1 MNKGKIRMLAIS
13 LASFTVISGLA
24 AYFTSEDNV
33 TNAFK
38 SATLQIKVVEPN
50 WKPDPTI
57 VPEQKIDKDPSIVNI
72 DDTPAYVFMEVTV
85 PADEVTV
92 EKVDG
97 ENKGELNSTQN
108 VPMFRF
114 INSDTTDNYTSDQ
127 FSTAQK
133 VNAGWYAMSG
143 YPKANKDSS
152 EETVSYT
159 YLYAYTGT
167 NNDDTMVALNPNE
180 TTLNPLFKQ
189 VLFCNAR
196 EDDSISAS
204 RLNIKI
210 KAYGIQ
216 EKYLKSSN
224 ETETKAELVW
234 QYLSK

>member
-1 MNKGKIRMLAIS
+1 MNKRKIRMLAIS
-13 LASFTVISGLA
+13 LASFTFIFGLA

-57 VPEQKIDKDPSIVNI
+57 VPEQKIDKDPSIVNV
-72 DDTPAYVFMEVTV
+72 DDTSAYVFMEVTV
-85 PADEVTV
+85 PADKVSV
-92 EKVDG
+92 EMTDG
-97 ENKGELNSTQN
+97 EDKGKLNAEKT

-114 INSDTTDNYTSDQ
+114 INNATTDNYTSDQ
-127 FSTAQK
+127 LSTDQK
-133 VNAGWYAMSG
+133 VNDGWYAMSG
-143 YPKANKDSS
+143 YPKENKNSS
-152 EETVSYT
+152 DETVSYT

-167 NNDDTMVALNPNE
+167 NHNDTMIALKPNE

-196 EDDSISAS
+196 EDDTISDS
-204 RLNIKI
+204 SLNIRI

-216 EKYLKSSN
+216 ENYLRSSD
-224 ETETKAELVW
+224 ETETKAETVW